1 MRFLYLLTGWEGSV
15 NDSFLYSD
23 ARINDLHVPP
33 GYFYLGDAGFPL
45 CNSVLVPYCGVRYH
59 LQEWGQAHQQ

>member
-23 ARINDLHVPP
+23 ARINDLHVPS